1 MKRNHLIKPTLGQH
15 YPTISHGNGVYL
27 YDTDGNPYIDGSSG
41 AVTASIGHGVS
52 EVVEAMTEQAGKIS
66 FAYRSHFTSDAAE
79 ALAKK
84 LSDLAPGDLNWSFF
98 VNSGSEATETA
109 MKIAIQHW
117 QEKGFERK
125 NRIISRWTSYHGIT
139 MGALS
144 MSGHVPR
151 RKRFVPLLED
161 FPTIPAPYCYR
172 CPYNVEA
179 ASCKLQCANELETAI
194 QRIGSENVA
203 AFIAEPIIGASAGAV
218 TPPLGYYPR
227 IKEICERYDILFIAD
242 EVMTGMGR
250 TGKMFAMEHWGVIP
264 DIIALGKGMSAG
276 YTPMAAT
283 MISDRVMEPIL
294 TGSKAIMAGHTY
306 SANPLSA
313 AISLEVLTYLERNEL
328 VLAAKEKGDYLL
340 QKLQM
345 LARKFEIIGDV
356 RGKGLLLGLEF
367 VSNLP
372 SKRPFEQQ
380 SGITSRL
387 VTKAFEKGL
396 LIYPASGAI
405 EGIAGDAV
413 IISPPLVI
421 TKEEIGRLVE
431 ILGASLEELQQ
442 ELYREG
448 LMENMQ
454 AM

>member
-1 MKRNHLIKPTLGQH
+1 MKRNHLIKPILDQH

-27 YDTDGNPYIDGSSG
+27 YDTDGNQYLDGSSG

-52 EVVEAMTEQAGKIS
+52 EVVEAMTEQGGKVS

-84 LSDLAPGDLNWSFF
+84 LSELAPGDLNWSFF

-144 MSGHVPR
+144 MSGHVQR

-161 FPTIPAPYCYR
+161 FPSISAPYCYR
-172 CPYNVEA
+172 CPYNAEA
-179 ASCKLQCANELETAI
+179 SSCKLQCANELETAI
-194 QRIGSENVA
+194 QRIGSENIA

-250 TGKMFAMEHWGVIP
+250 TGKMFAMEHWEVIP

-283 MISDRVMEPIL
+283 IISDRVMEPIL
-294 TGSKAIMAGHTY
+294 TGSKSIMAGHTY
-306 SANPLSA
+306 SANPLSS
-313 AISLEVLTYLERNEL
+313 AISLEVLTYLERKNL
-328 VLAAKEKGDYLL
+328 VLAAKEKGAYLL

-345 LARKFEIIGDV
+345 LTRKFEIIGDV

-367 VSNLP
+367 VSNRI
-372 SKRPFEQQ
+372 SKTPFDLQA
-380 SGITSRL
+380 GVTARL
-387 VTKAFEKGL
+387 VDKAFAKGL
-396 LIYPASGAI
+396 LIYPAAGAI

-413 IISPPLVI
+413 IVSPPLII
-421 TKEEIGRLVE
+421 TNEEIDCLVE
-431 ILGASLEELQQ
+431 ILEASLEELQQ
-442 ELYREG
+442 ELHEED
-448 LMENMQ
+448 LIENMQ
-454 AM
+454 AI